1 MLICFVVPVV
11 FKYSLY
17 ATGNSYLLWIE
28 ADASDQ
34 CTRSRRISFCFSYR
48 ALALDGLFSLS
59 SELSICSCHSLS
71 FVLLREF
78 EDTLY

>member
-17 ATGNSYLLWIE
+17 ATGESYLLWIK
-28 ADASDQ
+28 APSMHPMQA
-34 CTRSRRISFCFSYR
+34 RLILYLRPSFGLRFFSP
-48 ALALDGLFSLS
+48 S